1 MKSNRPCMVF
11 TTLFCMTALI
21 SKGMEFKDFSG
32 VNQGAPTPQL
42 DKITG
47 WDRWD
52 FSMAAYESAFM
63 EFNDQG
69 V

>member
-21 SKGMEFKDFSG
+21 SKGVDFRDFSG
-32 VNQGAPTPQL
+32 VNQGCPKPQL

-52 FSMAAYESAFM
+52 FSMAAYEPAFM
-63 EFNDQG
+63 EFNNRG